1 MNPPCIGAII
11 MLLWLHNGVL
21 RYQQHTFPLALGE
34 TLFLATVTL
43 ALYGAWAVCP
53 RDEHCHVLFHDRFHD
68 PLSEN
73 SSPPII
79 YLTLLYALPMMGPL
93 LRACAILSCAVE
105 PDAEAHVDPH
115 RCARVKVWLRFFCG
129 ASHSRPRTQAL
140 GSRPGPTPQ
149 TTEESARAPAAA
161 SEACSPEEC
170 VYAPALSPL

>member
-1 MNPPCIGAII
+1 MI
-11 MLLWLHNGVL
+11 LVFTS
-21 RYQQHTFPLALGE
+21 QTD
-34 TLFLATVTL
+34 T
-43 ALYGAWAVCP
+43 

-115 RCARVKVWLRFFCG
+115 RCALVTVCLRFFCC
-129 ASHSRPRTQAL
+129 APPPRTRTRSPWGRSGADAADDDHGTRRETTYGACTRTTVPARGVQ
-140 GSRPGPTPQ
+140 SRGV
-149 TTEESARAPAAA
+149 RACTRPVPIVISRIPPYCA
-161 SEACSPEEC
+161 SC
-170 VYAPALSPL
+170 